1 MKSYLLLSIISFC
14 LLSDTFAQNDNPMKT
29 DVAPDLPYYQIPD
42 YPEEY
47 TATTVAA
54 RVIDGLGFRYYWATE
69 GLREE
74 DLNFQPN
81 EDARTTRET
90 LDHIYGMS
98 WTILNATMKKANEA
112 RTGEADLS
120 FEDKRRITLENF
132 KKASDLLK
140 ASQPNDMES
149 FKVIFQRGD
158 RTSEYPFWNLLNGPI
173 ADSIWHVG
181 QVVSFRRSS
190 GNPFPS
196 SKVSLFN
203 GRLRDQSR

>member
-1 MKSYLLLSIISFC
+1 MKTYFLLSIVSFC
-14 LLSDTFAQNDNPMKT
+14 LLFDTFAQSDNSMKT
-29 DVAPDLPYYQIPD
+29 DAAPDLPYYQIPD
-42 YPEEY
+42 YPDDY

-54 RVIDGLGFRYYWATE
+54 RVIDGLGFRYYWGTE

-74 DLNFQPN
+74 DLKFKPS
-81 EDARTTRET
+81 EEARTSEET
-90 LDHIYGMS
+90 LDHIYGLS
-98 WTILNATMKKANEA
+98 FIIVNATMHQPNVSREENRKL
-112 RTGEADLS
+112 T
-120 FEDKRRITLENF
+120 FEEKRRKTLENF

-140 ASQPNDMES
+140 ASQSSDMEG
-149 FKVIFQRGD
+149 FKAVFERGD

-173 ADSIWHVG
+173 ADAIWHVG

-203 GRLRDQSR
+203 GRLRE